1 MKGKKGASGKRGP
14 WKLGRIVW
22 DSASVCACLCVCVCV
37 LTCAGARGCA
47 GRAGGG
53 RGWGVMGSRQSW
65 GEGVERCLL
74 SVTHFLCLSFPIRTL
89 VGCFLTGWNLMVGE

>member
-1 MKGKKGASGKRGP
+1 MQGKKGTSGKRGP
-14 WKLGRIVW
+14 WRLGRIVW
-22 DSASVCACLCVCVCV
+22 DSASVCACLCVCVCSRV
-37 LTCAGARGCA
+37 LGEGAVLVGL
-47 GRAGGG
+47 GGG

-89 VGCFLTGWNLMVGE
+89 VGWFLTGWNLMVGE